1 MRGGSASVITD
12 KIDRFVSNGVRLES
26 GQELNADIIVTATGL
41 ELSLMGGIEL
51 YVDGKKIDASET
63 MAYKGMMFSGV
74 PNLIYTFGYTNASW
88 TLKADLTAEYL
99 CRLIHYMHKHTL
111 DIAIPQ
117 PDSAVKPRSFLDFTS
132 GYVQRAAQQLPKQG
146 DKKPWRLYQNYLLD
160 LLTIRYSRIDDGVLL
175 LSRVNHDRDSLKRS

>member
-1 MRGGSASVITD
+1 
-12 KIDRFVSNGVRLES
+12 
-26 GQELNADIIVTATGL
+26 
-41 ELSLMGGIEL
+41 MGGIAIQ
-51 YVDGKKIDASET
+51 VDGKKIDASDT

-99 CRLIHYMHKHTL
+99 CRLIQYMQKHTL
-111 DIAIPQ
+111 DTAIPE

-132 GYVQRAAQQLPKQG
+132 GYVQRAAKQLPKQG

-160 LLTIRYSRIDDGVLL
+160 LLTIRYSRIDDGALR
-175 LSRVNHDRDSLKRS
+175 LSRANHDRDSLKRS